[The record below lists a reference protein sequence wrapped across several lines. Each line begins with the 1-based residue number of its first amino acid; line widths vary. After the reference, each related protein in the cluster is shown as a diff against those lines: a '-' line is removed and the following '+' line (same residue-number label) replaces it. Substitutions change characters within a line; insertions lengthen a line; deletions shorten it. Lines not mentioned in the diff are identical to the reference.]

1 MSFAEIVL
9 RLGVSFVA
17 WMMIFMHMIMVL
29 VIRLAPCSDGD
40 VSPWQVSLVTALLA
54 LGAAAALPYGNG
66 VKGMAGV
73 FRYFALPLAVL
84 LPWAAWIVWPYV
96 AGTLVAGAE
105 VCAIATGAT
114 SKTSA
119 PTWQRAWPAI
129 QLVVLC
135 VLAFSGWRAWAQG
148 DQVRT

>member
-17 WMMIFMHMIMVL
+17 WMMLFMHFVMVL
-29 VIRLAPCSDGD
+29 VIRLAPCTDGD
-40 VSPWQVSLVTALLA
+40 VSPWRVSLVTALLA

-84 LPWAAWIVWPYV
+84 VPWAAWIVWPYV
-96 AGTLVAGAE
+96 PGTLLAGTE
-105 VCAIATGAT
+105 VCAIATNAAAETG
-114 SKTSA
+114 A
-119 PTWQRAWPAI
+119 PTWQRAWPAV
-129 QLVVLC
+129 QLVVLG
-135 VLAFSGWRAWAQG
+135 VVGFSGWRAWKQGAQE
-148 DQVRT
+148 RA